1 VIPFAPGGVVDT
13 TARVIGPK
21 LSEALGQP
29 VLIDNKSGAGGTL
42 AAEFVV
48 NSAPDGH
55 TLLFAFDSHA
65 VKIFYFLFSLI
76 LEHRFALFQVLLYR
90 CLFLPPTNNNIH
102 TQIPSILKSL

>member
-1 VIPFAPGGVVDT
+1 MNIVSLNQLALPLSALLLSLTMSAASLAQGFPNKPIRLVIPFAPGGVVDT

-48 NSAPDGH
+48 NS
-55 TLLFAFDSHA
+55 
-65 VKIFYFLFSLI
+65 
-76 LEHRFALFQVLLYR
+76 
-90 CLFLPPTNNNIH
+90 
-102 TQIPSILKSL
+102 